1 MIVLFFDTE
10 TTGLFV
16 KNAAATPENS
26 PHMVQFSFIFGD
38 TETGD
43 FEFHD
48 YILKGDFEIPAG
60 ATAVHGITKARTE
73 ECGVLFKDVYPTF
86 EKCLAKCEFL
96 VAHNIDF
103 DLAVLSMECA
113 RHSLVFDKENLP
125 VVYCTMKKNKD
136 RCNLHTAK
144 GYLKYPKL
152 SELYYHLFGEHVDNL
167 HNALVD
173 TLACARCFYRTV
185 LNKEAPDV
193 ILKKI
198 V

>member
-1 MIVLFFDTE
+1 M
-10 TTGLFV
+10 FV
-16 KNAAATPENS
+16 KNEAATPENA
-26 PHMVQFSFIFGD
+26 PHMVQFSFVFGD
-38 TETGD
+38 TETGE

-48 YILKGDFEIPAG
+48 YVLKGEFEIPAG
-60 ATAVHGITKARTE
+60 ATAVHGITKERSD
-73 ECGVLFKDVYPTF
+73 ECGVLFKDVFPIF
-86 EKCLAKCEFL
+86 EKYMGQCEFL
-96 VAHNIDF
+96 IAHNIDF
-103 DLAVLSMECA
+103 DLAVLGMECQ
-113 RHSLVFDKENLP
+113 RHGLPFHKENLP

-152 SELYYHLFGEHVDNL
+152 SELYQHLFNEEVAHF

-185 LNKEAPDV
+185 LNKEAPDS